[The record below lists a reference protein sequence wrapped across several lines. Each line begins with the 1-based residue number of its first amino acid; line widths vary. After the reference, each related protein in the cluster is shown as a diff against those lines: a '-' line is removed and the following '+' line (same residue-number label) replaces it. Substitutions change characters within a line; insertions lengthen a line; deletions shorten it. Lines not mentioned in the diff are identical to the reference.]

1 METAQARGQS
11 TAVHGHGAGAADG
24 ALARRLDVI
33 EEQLAYLVRRQKKQ
47 EELFAEMTPIAKE
60 VLNTVTERFGE
71 LEREGAI
78 AFAKELLVVTRKVVQ
93 HYGPEDVRQFG
104 DAVVKILDTVRA
116 LTQPEVLAIA
126 DQASS
131 VLQNA
136 DQAEPIGIMGMV
148 RASRNEDVQ
157 KGMAV
162 MMEVLKH
169 VGRGAKAMA
178 EQRQEASAAD
188 DRKAKLAQKLGPR
201 KKKVLG
207 VERTRVAPPP
217 DAAARARQEAIDLGP
232 PAAGCAVPG
241 EAPASAQAVTELD
254 GVGFTADGHLADP
267 GQWTRELAVTL
278 AEAQGVELDEAR
290 WKVVEFARA
299 DFEQHGAS
307 PNVRRLT
314 MGTGLATRDL
324 YTMFPKAPARTIA
337 KIAGIPK
344 PAGCI

>member
-1 METAQARGQS
+1 METTRTNSQN
-11 TAVHGHGAGAADG
+11 TVAAPPD
-24 ALARRLDVI
+24 LAHRLDVI
-33 EEQLAYLVRRQKKQ
+33 EEQLAYLVKRQRKQ
-47 EELFAEMTPIAKE
+47 EELFAEMTPIARE
-60 VLNTVTERFGE
+60 VLNTATERFGE
-71 LEREGAI
+71 LEKEGAI
-78 AFAKELLVVTRKVVQ
+78 AFAKELLLVTRKVIQ

-126 DQASS
+126 DQASV

-162 MMEVLKH
+162 MMEVLRH

-178 EQRQEASAAD
+178 EKREEVSAAD
-188 DRKAKLAQKLGPR
+188 ERKSRLAAKLGPR

-207 VERTRVAPPP
+207 VERTPSRPAKSVVDQAKQ
-217 DAAARARQEAIDLGP
+217 DVLDLGP
-232 PAAGCAVPG
+232 PTGCAVPA
-241 EAPASAQAVTELD
+241 EPESAATML
-254 GVGFTADGHLADP
+254 GGIGFTADGHLADP
-267 GQWTRELAVTL
+267 KQWTRDLAVSL
-278 AEAQGVELDEAR
+278 AEAQGVMLDEAR

-299 DFEQHGAS
+299 DFEQHGAA
-307 PNVRRLT
+307 PNVRRIT
-314 MGTGLATRDL
+314 MGTGLSTRDL
-324 YTMFPKAPARTIA
+324 YTMFPKAPARTVA

>member
-1 METAQARGQS
+1 METTH
-11 TAVHGHGAGAADG
+11 TASKNTAFPANGASAD
-24 ALARRLDVI
+24 ALARRLETI
-33 EEQLAYLVRRQKKQ
+33 EQQLAYLVRRQQKQ
-47 EELFAEMTPIAKE
+47 EELFAEMTPIARE
-60 VLNTVTERFGE
+60 VLNTATERFGE
-71 LEREGAI
+71 LEKEGAI

-126 DQASS
+126 DQASV

-136 DQAEPIGIMGMV
+136 DQAEPIGILGMV

-162 MMEVLKH
+162 MMEVLRH
-169 VGRGAKAMA
+169 VGRGAKVLA
-178 EQRQEASAAD
+178 EQRKEVSAAD
-188 DRKAKLAQKLGPR
+188 ERKARLAKQLGPR

-207 VERTRVAPPP
+207 VERPKISAQ
-217 DAAARARQEAIDLGP
+217 ARQDAIDLGP
-232 PAAGCAVPG
+232 PVACATPSAP
-241 EAPASAQAVTELD
+241 EAPAQAVTTLD

-267 GQWTRELAVTL
+267 KTWSRDLAESI
-278 AEAQGVELDEAR
+278 AEAQGVQLDEAR
-290 WKVVEFARA
+290 WRVIEFARA

-307 PNVRRLT
+307 PNVRRIT

-324 YTMFPKAPARTIA
+324 YTMFPRAPARTIA

>member
-1 METAQARGQS
+1 METTQTSAQKTEPRAPTNGS
-11 TAVHGHGAGAADG
+11 TLPNDAA
-24 ALARRLDVI
+24 ALMAKRMEVM
-33 EEQLAYLVRRQKKQ
+33 EEQLAYLVKRQRAQ
-47 EELFAEMTPIAKE
+47 EELFADLTPIGKDL
-60 VLNTVTERFGE
+60 LNVVTERFSE
-71 LEREGAI
+71 LEKEGAI
-78 AFAKELLVVTRKVVQ
+78 SFAQELLAVTRKVVQ

-104 DAVVKILDTVRA
+104 NAVVTILDTVRA

-126 DQASS
+126 GQAST

-162 MMEVLKH
+162 MMELLKH
-169 VGRGAKAMA
+169 VGHAAKAMA
-178 EQRQEASAAD
+178 EQRREPTGAD
-188 DRKAKLAQKLGPR
+188 KRKADLAKRLGPK

-207 VERTRVAPPP
+207 VERPQVIE
-217 DAAARARQEAIDLGP
+217 DARQEARDLGP
-232 PAAGCAVPG
+232 PVLCADPAVKEEPEAAA
-241 EAPASAQAVTELD
+241 TMLD
-254 GVGFTADGHLADP
+254 GVGFTADGHLANP
-267 GQWTRELAVTL
+267 KAWTRDLAL
-278 AEAQGVELDEAR
+278 NIAHAQGVELDDAR

-299 DFEQHGAS
+299 DFEEHGVS

-314 MGTGLATRDL
+314 LGTGLATRDL